1 MHTVEP
7 TVRSWPEIDALT
19 PGAEVHV
26 APVGGVYPV
35 LKIVCDYAA
44 TLALLVPAL
53 PVIAVCWLI
62 VRLTSPGPGIY
73 TQTRLGLGGRAYRI
87 FKLRSMH
94 HNCEL
99 HSGATWA
106 ARQDH
111 RVFRFGKF
119 LRATHLDELPQLFN
133 VLLGDMTLIGPRPER
148 PEVIRAKG
156 LDRLVPGYHHR
167 LLVRPGVTG
176 LAQVQLPPDLDVA
189 SVRHKVVYDLY
200 YVQHQSIWLDAR
212 IALATVFKAA
222 GLTPDRIRRLFF
234 LPSRD
239 AVAKVFQDGI
249 AVPARSVAPTTT
261 FQPA

>member
-1 MHTVEP
+1 
-7 TVRSWPEIDALT
+7 
-19 PGAEVHV
+19 
-26 APVGGVYPV
+26 
-35 LKIVCDYAA
+35 LKLVIEYTT
-44 TLALLVPAL
+44 TLFLLLPAL
-53 PVIAVCWLI
+53 PVIGVCWL
-62 VRLTSPGPGIY
+62 VVKLTSPGPGFY
-73 TQTRLGLGGRAYRI
+73 SQTRLGLGGRAYRI

-99 HSGATWA
+99 ASGATWA
-106 ARQDH
+106 TAKDD
-111 RVFRFGKF
+111 RVFRFGKI

-133 VLLGDMTLIGPRPER
+133 VLLGHMSLVGPRPER

-176 LAQVQLPPDLDVA
+176 LAQVQLPPDQDVA

-212 IALATVFKAA
+212 LALATACKAA
-222 GLTPDRIRRLFF
+222 GLRPDRIRRLFF

-239 AVAKVFQDGI
+239 VVAKVFQDGI
-249 AVPARSVAPTTT
+249 AIPARAVVATT